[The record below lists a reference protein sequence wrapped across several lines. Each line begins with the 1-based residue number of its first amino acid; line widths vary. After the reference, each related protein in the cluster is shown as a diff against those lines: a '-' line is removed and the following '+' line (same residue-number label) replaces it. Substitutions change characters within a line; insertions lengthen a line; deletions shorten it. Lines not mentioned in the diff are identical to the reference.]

1 MTEVVFVRAMARS
14 FYNHEAAVLL
24 PGAGLGFS
32 RPWDREEQMQKLAA
46 ALSCGF
52 SLLMGFSFI
61 LVGSVGLSRPFVR
74 EFMGKWSGFAVISLG
89 LLLMFLGIIHG
100 WVVFIHSKKDGL
112 PMNILLFFSAAVV
125 IVCGAAVI
133 SEGST
138 VISSLRNDCLANSRA
153 SYVQQMY
160 NNLYEFKT
168 NCGYEN
174 ITDCDGYVPKFG
186 LKETVHFIQLM
197 ESQGDCSGMCWTKG
211 RIFLPGNDP
220 FSDPFADYDDDDF
233 FMLSM
238 DSTEGDNQPD
248 KEPRTPDNTP
258 CVRTVLA
265 NFDSDDVGYSYL
277 ALGTGLITAILLQC
291 ILVRAPSASSSSSS
305 EPPADSPGDS
315 GQPGQDS
322 SSIDIPYAL
331 VQDRPRGETQIIA

>member
-14 FYNHEAAVLL
+14 YYNHEAAVLL
-24 PGAGLGFS
+24 PGAGLGSS
-32 RPWDREEQMQKLAA
+32 RPWDREEQMQKLGA

-100 WVVFIHSKKDGL
+100 WVVFIHARKDGL

-133 SEGST
+133 SEGAT
-138 VISSLRNDCLANSRA
+138 VISSLRHDCLANSRA

-160 NNLYEFKT
+160 NSLYEFKAS
-168 NCGYEN
+168 CGYQN
-174 ITDCDGYVPKFG
+174 ITDCEGYVPRFG

-211 RIFLPGNDP
+211 RIFPPGNDP

-233 FMLSM
+233 FTSSVG
-238 DSTEGDNQPD
+238 DTEGDNQPGNQPD

-291 ILVRAPSASSSSSS
+291 ILVRAPPASSLSVP
-305 EPPADSPGDS
+305 EPPTSSPGDS
-315 GQPGQDS
+315 GHQVQDS

-331 VQDRPRGETQIIA
+331 VQGETQIIA